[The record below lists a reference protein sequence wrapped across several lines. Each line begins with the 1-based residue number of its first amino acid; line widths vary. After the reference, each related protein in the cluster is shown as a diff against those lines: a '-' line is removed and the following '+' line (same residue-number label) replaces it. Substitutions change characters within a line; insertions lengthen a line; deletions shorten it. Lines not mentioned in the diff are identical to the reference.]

1 VEVERTAGMR
11 ARQAV
16 AIVVGILFFVYG
28 GITLAQVGFLPLLQ
42 HTVVLGVHHTA
53 LMGLIELI
61 FGLFMMGVGAVPG
74 ANRTVLVFLGA
85 LATGFGI
92 VVVAAGNSLHETLGM
107 HSENG
112 VIYLIVGIL
121 CVLAGL
127 LLGRPSA
134 PARADVPPDHTH
146 HPPP

>member
-1 VEVERTAGMR
+1 MEVERTTGMR

-16 AIVVGILFFVYG
+16 AVVVGILFFVYG

-42 HTVVLGVHHTA
+42 HTVVLGLHHTA
-53 LMGLIELI
+53 LMGLIELV

-92 VVVAAGNSLHETLGM
+92 VVLAAGNSLHETLGT
-107 HSENG
+107 HGENG
-112 VIYLIVGIL
+112 VFYLIVGIL
-121 CVLAGL
+121 CLLAGL
-127 LLGRPSA
+127 LLGRPAA

-146 HPPP
+146 YPPP